1 MLEVIPS
8 PTMTIL
14 VTGATGN
21 VGRHVVADLAAT
33 GQVVRAVTR
42 TPSRVP
48 AGIEV
53 ARGGID
59 DVGGMLDG
67 VDRVFLVWPH
77 MTAEGAEPVVSALAS
92 RGSHVVFLS
101 ARGVTDD
108 SPLFHARIERL
119 LRDSG
124 VDWTFL
130 RAGGFATNTLEW
142 APQVRAGVVR
152 WVHGSAGRALIHER
166 DIADVAVAALTSAG
180 HAGAA
185 YELTGPET
193 LTQVEQVRTLG
204 DAVGRAVRWDE
215 MPVAEARE
223 TLLARGWEPGFVE
236 HGLAYWASLVDQPE
250 TVTGVVEEV
259 TGKPGRTFAVWA
271 VEHAA
276 DFR

>member
-1 MLEVIPS
+1 
-8 PTMTIL
+8 MTIL

-21 VGRHVVADLAAT
+21 VGKHVVASLAAD
-33 GQVVRAVTR
+33 GLPVRAVTR
-42 TPSRVP
+42 TPSRVR
-48 AGIEV
+48 ADVEV

-59 DVGGMLDG
+59 DIGGMLDG
-67 VDRVFLVWPH
+67 VDRAFLVWPH
-77 MTAEGAEPVVSALAS
+77 MTAEGAEPVVSALAA
-92 RGSHVVFLS
+92 RGVDVVYLS

-108 SPLFHARIERL
+108 SPLFHARIEKL

-124 VDWTFL
+124 AGWTFL

-142 APQVRAGVVR
+142 ADQVRTGVVR
-152 WVHGSAGRALIHER
+152 WVHGGAGRSLIHER
-166 DIADVAVAALTSAG
+166 DIADVAVAALTAD

-193 LTQVEQVRTLG
+193 LTQVEQVRALG
-204 DAVGRAVRWDE
+204 VAVGREVRWEE
-215 MPVAEARE
+215 MPVDEARAS
-223 TLLARGWEPGFVE
+223 LLDRGWDPEFVD

-259 TGKPGRTFAVWA
+259 TGKPARTFAEWA
-271 VEHAA
+271 TDHAA

>member
-1 MLEVIPS
+1 
-8 PTMTIL
+8 MTIL

-21 VGRHVVADLAAT
+21 VGKYVVAALAASGT
-33 GQVVRAVTR
+33 PVRAVTR
-42 TPSRVP
+42 SPSRVP

-53 ARGGID
+53 ARGDIAA
-59 DVGGMLDG
+59 VGSMLDG
-67 VDRVFLVWPH
+67 VDRAFLLWPH
-77 MTAEGAEPVVSALAS
+77 MTADGAEPVVAALAA
-92 RGSHVVFLS
+92 RVSHVVFLS

-142 APQVRAGVVR
+142 APQVRTGVVR
-152 WVHGSAGRALIHER
+152 WVHGGAGRSLIHER
-166 DIADVAVAALTSAG
+166 DIADVAVAALTSRK
-180 HAGAA
+180 HVGAA

-204 DAVGRAVRWDE
+204 AAVGREVRWEE
-215 MPVAEARE
+215 MPVEEARAS
-223 TLLARGWEPGFVE
+223 LLARGWDPGFADN
-236 HGLAYWASLVDQPE
+236 GLAYWASLVDNPE
-250 TVTGVVEEV
+250 TVTGTVEEV
-259 TGKPGRTFAVWA
+259 TGKPGRAFAAWA
-271 VEHAA
+271 AEHAA